1 MQLFLNP
8 LEIIL
13 IVLAFITVVII
24 EVTASNP
31 TPWQYVAIIS
41 FILIYLLIDYY
52 SYHKNRNDEHPE

>member
-31 TPWQYVAIIS
+31 TPWQYVAIII
-41 FILIYLLIDYY
+41 FILIYLLIDFCLYK
-52 SYHKNRNDEHPE
+52 KNRNDEQPE